1 MNFKRGFFV
10 CLVLKKIDTDLKSE
24 SFLIDLTLVIQYNL

>member
-1 MNFKRGFFV
+1 MNFKRGFFL

-24 SFLIDLTLVIQYNL
+24 SFLISITLAIQYNL